1 MKSFQGTSPKPESTE
16 GEVLLVVGRGQ
27 SEEQSTGHC
36 WPCLGASRRWKS
48 KQVMEQDIPK
58 EAKKPLEVQQPLII
72 SVLNHLQCEVRLS
85 QQLSRGVSRGLP
97 CTSGCTNYPEPF
109 LSCSTLRGLCAW
121 LAGGSSTSQRPNDR
135 RREEKLQEK
144 ERERLGFCLF
154 ASTQKLTFQRA
165 IW

>member
-1 MKSFQGTSPKPESTE
+1 
-16 GEVLLVVGRGQ
+16 
-27 SEEQSTGHC
+27 
-36 WPCLGASRRWKS
+36 
-48 KQVMEQDIPK
+48 MEQDIPK
-58 EAKKPLEVQQPLII
+58 EAKKPLGVQQPLIM

-144 ERERLGFCLF
+144 ERETGFLPFCFNTKAHIPESNLINAAQSPQSPQLLVCF
-154 ASTQKLTFQRA
+154 GRQLRA
-165 IW
+165 HSEGHKPTDGKHFWGNWGA